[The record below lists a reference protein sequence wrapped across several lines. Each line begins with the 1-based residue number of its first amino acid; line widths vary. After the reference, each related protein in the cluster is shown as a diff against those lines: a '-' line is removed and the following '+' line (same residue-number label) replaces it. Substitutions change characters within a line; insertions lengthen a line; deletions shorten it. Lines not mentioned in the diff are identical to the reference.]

1 MKNQTPRSST
11 LRCFNDLNSHLS
23 QSAEKGTS
31 WKQKQ
36 GKLAI
41 TKLLHFMK
49 MAWLFVRLLAHS
61 GSLNLSFIPLE
72 WWKTGWEGW
81 QGRETNP
88 WPSKPHL
95 WLGMESGLAF
105 LEKTV
110 WLCWEKKPVQTVAM
124 ILRSRSSLFL
134 SCETSCFRRKN
145 TMLPFSCTY
154 CVNTQKVPCSSL
166 FFEYTE
172 FVEDS
177 VALAPSWGMKRN

>member
-31 WKQKQ
+31 WKQNQ

-41 TKLLHFMK
+41 TKLFHFMK

-105 LEKTV
+105 PEKTV

-124 ILRSRSSLFL
+124 ILYFAHAPACSSAVKHHALEEKTRCFL
-134 SCETSCFRRKN
+134 SLALTVWTRRRSHV
-145 TMLPFSCTY
+145 L
-154 CVNTQKVPCSSL
+154 PCSSNTL
-166 FFEYTE
+166 NLRKT
-172 FVEDS
+172 
-177 VALAPSWGMKRN
+177 ALL